1 MVADT
6 ALDAFSMRM
15 VCVPGSNSNH
25 RDCGVMGSFV
35 GVVDVAVAESSGTF
49 MRSVPTVQYNKTRL
63 PPMKAY

>member
-35 GVVDVAVAESSGTF
+35 GVVDVAVA
-49 MRSVPTVQYNKTRL
+49 
-63 PPMKAY
+63 